1 MSKLKRG
8 DTFIIDGIE
17 FMVLKETKCGYKCLA
32 ENYRRMT
39 FGNNNNWKE
48 SDIRSELNEK
58 FLKKLVEAVGEENI
72 IPFDRDL
79 TSLDGLKDYGTCT
92 DHVSILSFDEYR
104 ENRDIIENDKW
115 ICTLTPDSSKSNGD
129 EVLLTV
135 VAPSGYIRNGIFCDN
150 CFGVRPVCI
159 FDSSIFESEDE

>member
-1 MSKLKRG
+1 MRKLKRG

-32 ENYRRMT
+32 ENYRSIT

-115 ICTLTPDSSKSNGD
+115 IWTLTSYSSKSNGD
-129 EVLLTV
+129 EVWLTV
-135 VAPSGYIRNGIFCDN
+135 VAPSGLVYYYDCNYN
-150 CFGVRPVCI
+150 VGVRPVCI